1 MKRLAGITGILLGCG
16 VFLSV
21 SACDSPNPDVY
32 EEEILKEEVTYSAK
46 LPVEGIDF
54 QQVTVGDVPSV
65 VKSAIAARYSAY
77 VIDEAFADG
86 NSFYKLVLKNRG
98 TKLTVYYSGN
108 GEFLRKETCV
118 FIQGI

>member
-16 VFLSV
+16 ILLSV
-21 SACDSPNPDVY
+21 SACNSQHTDLY
-32 EEEILKEEVTYSAK
+32 EEDTIKEEQTYSAK
-46 LPVEGIDF
+46 LPAEGIDF
-54 QQVTVGDVPSV
+54 QEITVEKVPSV

-77 VIDEAFADG
+77 VIDEAFASG
-86 NSFYKLVLKNRG
+86 NGFYKVVLKKRG
-98 TKLTVYYSGN
+98 SKLAVYYSGN